1 MKNTILKL
9 IEEGKKQDGLL
20 QKKPGGISGSFVLF
34 QNTYSPRAQ
43 NDVAP

>member
-1 MKNTILKL
+1 MKNTILTNRR
-9 IEEGKKQDGLL
+9 GKETGRIAAI
-20 QKKPGGISGSFVLF
+20 KKPGGISGSFVLF